1 MKRQTRLEPQILD
14 YLKEFLV
21 CKKDLL
27 VEYLHEKTGV
37 SKDKIITR
45 IEKMIRKGTITS
57 IANLLYFEDP
67 TKINYNT
74 DFDEKIDLGPFRL
87 TRKGN
92 VVSLQSKWEDKE
104 YEKFKKTVEE
114 SLPELKQDVE
124 DGFKQIEKT
133 IISNYDPLNVLATI
147 SAKNSFLDPSIDT
160 ESSFQGRQLFTE
172 TIQNIILKNEYEDYT
187 HIDNFQLSLK

>member
-14 YLKEFLV
+14 YLKEFRV

-27 VEYLHEKTGV
+27 VEYLHKKTGV

-74 DFDEKIDLGPFRL
+74 DFDENGRPKRLIRKI
-87 TRKGN
+87 KAI
-92 VVSLQSKWEDKE
+92 
-104 YEKFKKTVEE
+104 EE
-114 SLPELKQDVE
+114 
-124 DGFKQIEKT
+124 G
-133 IISNYDPLNVLATI
+133 
-147 SAKNSFLDPSIDT
+147 LDP
-160 ESSFQGRQLFTE
+160 R
-172 TIQNIILKNEYEDYT
+172 
-187 HIDNFQLSLK
+187 